1 MRHHYVSFAL
11 KDHRVYKLLMV
22 VLSISRCQP
31 ATLPVAFD
39 YLFSARVFM
48 EHTNNKKGPSTRGGE
63 SNFKLLSTSR
73 MPQPRPGVCLTDNF
87 LNIPLPEKCRR
98 IPGIMRMKWRRHVA
112 SVPFILTDHT
122 FYLPDNLFMADFGR
136 CLPAVLVWAKEL
148 FFLVLSLWTKKLNII
163 FFTWKLMLWRGL
175 LSSVHYYQLMV
186 MKKKVFEKLS
196 YFHFTK
202 YKISTHAVPTPGK

>member
-31 ATLPVAFD
+31 ATLPVPFD

-87 LNIPLPEKCRR
+87 LNILLPEKCRR

-112 SVPFILTDHT
+112 SVPFILTT
-122 FYLPDNLFMADFGR
+122 RFTYLTICLWQTSAVACQLFLCGR
-136 CLPAVLVWAKEL
+136 RNCSSSSCQSFREVELSSLHKIYKHLQCRRLVSSSIR
-148 FFLVLSLWTKKLNII
+148 FLSI
-163 FFTWKLMLWRGL
+163 FF
-175 LSSVHYYQLMV
+175 Q
-186 MKKKVFEKLS
+186 F
-196 YFHFTK
+196 
-202 YKISTHAVPTPGK
+202 